1 MNKILLVDDDEVFNE
16 SLKEYLEYKGFT
28 VLSAFN
34 GKQGL
39 DMISTEKPDLVITD
53 IVMPEVEGIELLTS
67 VVIDS
72 LEQRP
77 KIVVISGG
85 GRIGSSNYLSIAR
98 EIGADAVFEKPLDFN
113 LLVKEIND
121 LLV

>member
-39 DMISTEKPDLVITD
+39 EMITTEKPDLVITD

-72 LEQRP
+72 LVQRP

>member
-1 MNKILLVDDDEVFNE
+1 MSKILLVDDDEVFNE

-39 DMISTEKPDLVITD
+39 EMISTEKPDLVITD

-72 LEQRP
+72 LVQRP

-121 LLV
+121 LLA

>member
-1 MNKILLVDDDEVFNE
+1 MSKILLVDDDEVFNE

-39 DMISTEKPDLVITD
+39 EVITTEKPDLVITD